1 MKKQKKSAYLQ
12 FVNGIKKI
20 NLLKGTKYYA
30 SYYKLTYKKNY
41 IYNIEELPYKK
52 STIKLALK
60 RLIMIGYGQQN
71 DDWYYVNI
79 IAMEKIFIRLA
90 QFQKIK
96 TQPTKGIKNKKI
108 IQLYKKETKAFKEYV
123 EFFRKTFFKK
133 RTKQTIDVDNNITLG
148 KSFADYK
155 LLFVDKLIEKDG

>member
-1 MKKQKKSAYLQ
+1 
-12 FVNGIKKI
+12 
-20 NLLKGTKYYA
+20 
-30 SYYKLTYKKNY
+30 
-41 IYNIEELPYKK
+41 
-52 STIKLALK
+52 
-60 RLIMIGYGQQN
+60 MIGYGQQN
-71 DDWYYVNI
+71 NDWYYVNI

-96 TQPTKGIKNKKI
+96 TQPTKDIKNKKI

-133 RTKQTIDVDNNITLG
+133 RTKKTIDVDNNITLG

>member
-1 MKKQKKSAYLQ
+1 MKNDKKSPYLQ
-12 FVNGIKKI
+12 FVNGINNN

-30 SYYKLTYKKNY
+30 AYYKQTYKKNY

-133 RTKQTIDVDNNITLG
+133 RTKKTIDVDNNITLG